1 MMQDQNLP
9 KSGFSIDISV
19 SRHNEPLPMSR
30 SEMNIQMVKKNYEYW
45 NRSSNVMSTNNYD
58 NGDFE
63 RIMAIGEDAV
73 PGILEIIQ
81 EHPDPNSL
89 STNL

>member
-1 MMQDQNLP
+1 
-9 KSGFSIDISV
+9 
-19 SRHNEPLPMSR
+19 MSR

-63 RIMAIGEDAV
+63 TIVAMGEDAV
-73 PGILEIIQ
+73 PIILEIIQ